1 MIFDLGS
8 TTPIEILLLSNR
20 SYEARYIAG
29 YSYKWYKPTIY
40 LLGRSFPRQRRK
52 RQKKKRSA
60 FMRVIK
66 HPVSAHSKKL
76 TLSEFFF
83 FHIEETE
90 HGSSIPVPLQTV
102 FAPVFVPFFSQQ
114 IRHDAQFFDPEKIVP
129 LRVTR
134 ILEKRNEGT
143 VHSFTVCFVQ
153 VVFFSQ

>member
-83 FHIEETE
+83 SYRGNWARKLHSCTIADSFC
-90 HGSSIPVPLQTV
+90 SSFCT
-102 FAPVFVPFFSQQ
+102 
-114 IRHDAQFFDPEKIVP
+114 
-129 LRVTR
+129 
-134 ILEKRNEGT
+134 
-143 VHSFTVCFVQ
+143 
-153 VVFFSQ
+153 VFFSTDPTRCTVFWPRKNSTA